1 MIDTKWRYKFQHY
14 FDGLAKEL
22 ILLHVKPHHITWA
35 ALVIGIFASVFVGIG
50 MLIPSILLL
59 WLSGLLDVLDGTV
72 ARLTKSASKG
82 GAYMDLILDRM
93 VEAAYILGF
102 AYRFPQGYYVY
113 LLFYI
118 AVIFNFTT
126 FIVAGALFQNNGS
139 KSMHYD
145 VGIVERTETFLVFT
159 LITLLP
165 THINPILLIFNGL
178 IFITGIIRFKRVLS
192 YSKSI
197 Q

>member
-1 MIDTKWRYKFQHY
+1 MIDTKWRYRFQPF

-35 ALVIGIFASVFVGIG
+35 AFGIGILASVFVGIG
-50 MLIPSILLL
+50 RLIPSMLLL

-93 VEAAYILGF
+93 VEATYILGF
-102 AYRFPQGYYVY
+102 AYRFPQGYYGY

-159 LITLLP
+159 LIAIFP
-165 THINPILLIFNGL
+165 AYINPILLIFDGL
-178 IFITGIIRFKRVLS
+178 IFITGIIRFKRVLAF
-192 YSKSI
+192 SKSF

>member
-1 MIDTKWRYKFQHY
+1 MIDTKWRYRFQPY
-14 FDGLAKEL
+14 FDGLAKKL
-22 ILLHVKPHHITWA
+22 ILHVKPHHITWA
-35 ALVIGIFASVFVGIG
+35 AFGIGIFASIFVGMG
-50 MLIPSILLL
+50 RLIPSILLL

-72 ARLTKSASKG
+72 ARLTKSTSKG

-102 AYRFPQGYYVY
+102 AYRFPHGYYAY

-145 VGIVERTETFLVFT
+145 VGIAERTETFLVFT
-159 LITLLP
+159 LIALLP
-165 THINPILLIFNGL
+165 VHINPILLIFDGL
-178 IFITGIIRFKRVLS
+178 IFITGIIRFKRVLA
-192 YSKSI
+192 YSKSF
-197 Q
+197 

>member
-1 MIDTKWRYKFQHY
+1 MIDTRLRGKFQPA
-14 FDGLAKEL
+14 FDVMAAKL
-22 ILLHVKPHHITWA
+22 VKIHLRPNVITWA
-35 ALVIGIFASVFVGIG
+35 AFGAGILASASLAMEWMI
-50 MLIPSILLL
+50 LSILLL

-72 ARLTKSASKG
+72 ARLTRSASRD

-93 VEAAYILGF
+93 VEAAYILGL
-102 AYRFPQGYYVY
+102 AYRFPQAYFAY

-126 FIVAGALFQNNGS
+126 FIVAGALFENNGA

-159 LITLLP
+159 LLALFPSQIF
-165 THINPILLIFNGL
+165 PILMTFNVV
-178 IFITGIIRFKRVLS
+178 IFITGVIRFKRVLA
-192 YSKSI
+192 YSKSLG
-197 Q
+197 